1 MGWECEQGLVG
12 GGWWLASDEGW
23 RDAESDIRSVWSIR
37 AGVRGVAWCVECC
50 KVLLRVEVGG
60 WVVVWVGGG

>member
-1 MGWECEQGLVG
+1 MGWSVVD
-12 GGWWLASDEGW
+12 GGWQVTRGW
-23 RDAESDIRSVWSIR
+23 RDVGSDIRSVWSIR

-60 WVVVWVGGG
+60 WVVVWVGGGDG